1 MFKKSKIL
9 VTTAG
14 IFVFFLFLAVTVK
27 AQDTGVGVAIPISLK
42 EQGSDGDIVCTV
54 EGGYGLC
61 KNAYDTSVFG
71 IITDNPAVVFDM
83 QGVENPK
90 SVLTFG
96 KAKVNVSSINGNI
109 AEGDFLTTSTKAGIA
124 QRADRNGYVLGTAL
138 ESYQSD
144 SPDSIGKI
152 LVLINIHPAIGL
164 GTARTNILQ
173 VIRQGTGAAI
183 LEPLSALRYLL
194 AALIVIASFIM
205 GFVYFG
211 RVARSGIEAIGRNPL
226 ASRIIQFNV
235 ILHILISIVIV
246 LVGLAIAYLILVL

>member
-1 MFKKSKIL
+1 MQ
-9 VTTAG
+9 TTKLYLA
-14 IFVFFLFLAVTVK
+14 FFFTFFLFFLFPGVLK
-27 AQDTGVGVAIPISLK
+27 AQDVGVGVAIPVSLK
-42 EQGSDGDIVCTV
+42 ESGSDGDIICTV

-61 KNAYDTSVFG
+61 RNSYDTSVFG
-71 IITDNPAVVFDM
+71 VITDNPAVSLDIA
-83 QGVENPK
+83 GIENAK
-90 SVLTFG
+90 MVLTSG
-96 KAKVNVSSINGNI
+96 KVNVNVSTINGNI
-109 AEGDFLTTSTKAGIA
+109 AEGDFITTSEKAGIA
-124 QRADRNGYVLGTAL
+124 QRADRSGYVLGTAL
-138 ESYQSD
+138 EAFSSD

-164 GTARTNILQ
+164 GTARTNLLQ
-173 VIRQGTGAAI
+173 IIRQGTGAAI
-183 LEPLSALRYLL
+183 LEPLSSLRYLL

-246 LVGLAIAYLILVL
+246 LVGLAIAYLILIL